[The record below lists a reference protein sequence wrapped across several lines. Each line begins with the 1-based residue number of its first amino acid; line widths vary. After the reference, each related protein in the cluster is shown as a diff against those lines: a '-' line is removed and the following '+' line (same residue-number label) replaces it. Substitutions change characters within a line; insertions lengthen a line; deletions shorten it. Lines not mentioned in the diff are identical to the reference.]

1 MRILPI
7 ASGKG
12 GVGKSLVAANLS
24 LALAQAGKQVI
35 VVDLDLGGSNIHQIL
50 GQSGIK
56 KGIGVFLSSQKT
68 SFEDIIIDTE
78 YKNLRFIPG
87 DAEIPGTANLK
98 STQKRMLLSRLRKL
112 EADYCIIDLGAGT
125 NFNILDF
132 FLISGTGIIVTSPTP
147 TANLNAYLFLKNLIF
162 RVLHSSIDKKSK
174 AFQILEKLNET
185 AATYQ
190 GIYVPRLLEEI
201 KNQDPKSFAKFE
213 ERLRGFHPKLILNL
227 LEDPKDGNK
236 AAKLRRSCK
245 EYLNVDME
253 HLGIIYRDDLQDV
266 ALQSKIPILIYK
278 PNSVLSQA
286 IYRIA
291 DKLLQEPEDEEY
303 QVDFST
309 IQESFQTAEM
319 EAEVDFDMK
328 MRYMEDLLHCGALTQ
343 GDLIETI
350 KNQQLEIS
358 RLKKENNVI
367 KSKLAK
373 AMGAGF
379 LNNE

>member
-24 LALAQAGKQVI
+24 LALAQAGKR
-35 VVDLDLGGSNIHQIL
+35 VVVADLDLGGSNIHQIL
-50 GQSGIK
+50 GQTGIK
-56 KGIGVFLSSQKT
+56 KGIGVFLSSPDMDFQ
-68 SFEDIIIDTE
+68 EIIIDTE

-98 STQKRMLLSRLRKL
+98 TAQKRMLLSRLRNL
-112 EADYCIIDLGAGT
+112 ETDYLVIDLGAGT

-132 FLISGTGIIVTSPTP
+132 FLISGQGIIVTSPTP

-162 RVLHSSIDKKSK
+162 RILHSTISKKTK
-174 AFQILEKLNET
+174 AWQILQKLNE
-185 AATYQ
+185 AALSYQ

-201 KNQDPKSFAKFE
+201 KAQDPESYAKFE
-213 ERLRGFHPKLILNL
+213 ETAGGFHPKLILNL
-227 LEDPKDGNK
+227 LEDPKDGDK

-245 EYLNVDME
+245 EYLNIDME
-253 HLGIIYRDDLQDV
+253 HLGVIYRDDLQDI
-266 ALQSKIPILIYK
+266 ALQSKIPIIIYK
-278 PNSVLSQA
+278 PKSVLSQA

-291 DKLLQEPEDEEY
+291 DKLIQEPEEGEGRL
-303 QVDFST
+303 DFST

-319 EAEVDFDMK
+319 EAEIDFEMK
-328 MRYMEDLLHCGALTQ
+328 MKYMEDLLHCGALTQ

-350 KNQQLEIS
+350 KNQQFEIT
-358 RLKKENNVI
+358 RLKKENNLI
-367 KSKLAK
+367 KNKLVK
-373 AMGAGF
+373 AIKAGF
-379 LNNE
+379 IQNE